1 MTTITT
7 NNSSSVMNINDL
19 VNYILNDFAEPEQ
32 LNNPTKSIFHEL
44 NKEDTQ
50 KSTHEDHTYYI
61 QNSIEKVCTEP
72 SLHTLTTKIKKA
84 KIQIPSESK
93 QEMVDGINR
102 LRQKTQRPLEEIQLH
117 YARALKVDVQEIK
130 KIYSCYQPPNIQKKS
145 KVKTIH
151 PFNSKCLIL
160 PESKQEMIGSINQLG
175 QKTKKPLEEI
185 QTIHV
190 PKLVVTLQ
198 DVKKF
203 YKTSETKT
211 INFPYEWMVPPES
224 KKEMVDGIN
233 RIFQRTKSSLEEIQ
247 THYANKLNVDIQ
259 DVKNIY
265 SAVCQDCP
273 TALTTSKIKTRTFNN
288 FL

>member
-19 VNYILNDFAEPEQ
+19 VNYILNDFAESEQ
-32 LNNPTKSIFHEL
+32 LNNQTKSIFHEL

-50 KSTHEDHTYYI
+50 KITHEDHTYYI

-102 LRQKTQRPLEEIQLH
+102 LRQKTQ
-117 YARALKVDVQEIK
+117 
-130 KIYSCYQPPNIQKKS
+130 
-145 KVKTIH
+145 
-151 PFNSKCLIL
+151 
-160 PESKQEMIGSINQLG
+160 
-175 QKTKKPLEEI
+175 KPLEEI